1 MKTTI
6 SIPDRIAGIIIA
18 VALIVVG
25 VGFMVL
31 GVSFLPVI
39 GVLMGIPVLGLAWN
53 FLTPKATVNRR
64 IAELADCREHHIPS
78 WSCVVGRGVLTH

>member
-39 GVLMGIPVLGLAWN
+39 GILMSIPVLGLAWN
-53 FLTPKATVNRR
+53 FLTPKAIVNRR
-64 IAELADCREHHIPS
+64 NAELADCREHDIPS

>member
-1 MKTTI
+1 MKTTT

-18 VALIVVG
+18 VALAVVG

-39 GVLMGIPVLGLAWN
+39 GVLMGIPVLGLSWN
-53 FLTPKATVNRR
+53 FLTLKATVNTG
-64 IAELADCREHHIPS
+64 IAEFSDCRQHHVPS
-78 WSCVVGRGVLTH
+78 WSCHYRGALTH

>member
-1 MKTTI
+1 MKTTT

-18 VALIVVG
+18 VALAVVG

-39 GVLMGIPVLGLAWN
+39 GVLMGIPVLGLSWN
-53 FLTPKATVNRR
+53 FLTLKATVNTG
-64 IAELADCREHHIPS
+64 IAEFSDCQQHYVPS
-78 WSCVVGRGVLTH
+78 WSCHYRGALTH

>member
-18 VALIVVG
+18 AALIVVG

-39 GVLMGIPVLGLAWN
+39 GILMSIPVLGLAWN
-53 FLTPKATVNRR
+53 FLTPKAIVNS
-64 IAELADCREHHIPS
+64 IAELADCREHGIPS
-78 WSCVVGRGVLTH
+78 WSCVVGREVLTH

>member
-1 MKTTI
+1 MKTTA

-18 VALIVVG
+18 AALSVVG

-39 GVLMGIPVLGLAWN
+39 GILIGIPVLGLAWN
-53 FLTPKATVNRR
+53 FLTPKATAYTC
-64 IAELADCREHHIPS
+64 IAELSDCEQHYIPA
-78 WSCVVGRGVLTH
+78 WSCHSRGVLTH